1 MEDSFLIK
9 PSSKEVVVSADQ
21 IGYQNYVKNQNQKT
35 NDDYNVLIERQMMA
49 AAPVLL
55 LGAPLNAMKHFSD
68 QQNCSPE

>member
-1 MEDSFLIK
+1 MSNLDIF
-9 PSSKEVVVSADQ
+9 Q
-21 IGYQNYVKNQNQKT
+21 IKT

>member
-1 MEDSFLIK
+1 MSNLDIFQK
-9 PSSKEVVVSADQ
+9 
-21 IGYQNYVKNQNQKT
+21 KT

-68 QQNCSPE
+68 QQNCSPEYSVCVIQDEFYHRNRPVS